1 MAHKKAAA
9 ANASQKGNRQG
20 KHRGVKHYSG
30 EFVSAGSIL
39 VRQLGTVIRP
49 GKNTGIGR
57 DYTIFSKVDGTV
69 GFSDLE
75 KGKKIIYVE
84 KSTSN

>member
-30 EFVSAGSIL
+30 EFVKAGSIL
-39 VRQLGTVIRP
+39 IRQLGTVFKP
-49 GKNTGIGR
+49 GENTDMGR
-57 DYTIFSKVDGTV
+57 DFTIFSKVDGIV
-69 GFSDLE
+69 GFRNVTKD
-75 KGKKIIYVE
+75 KKAVFVE
-84 KSTSN
+84 PVSEE